1 MKRYA
6 LWILTGLVVLLA
18 TVLAGVLIFLRNQP
32 VQPRSFAAL
41 TEIAAQ
47 EPDSDKWG
55 VNFPNQLD
63 TFNKTLTNNIDTTYG
78 GSSQFSWLERDPR
91 QVTLFAGYPFSKD
104 YNDDRGHANALEDV
118 RATKRLNLDPDDPK
132 HTPATCYSCKSSN
145 NPKLWDEMGMAEF
158 DKMTFAEMT
167 PNITESIGCANCH
180 EAGTMRLIVTNP
192 ALDEA
197 LAAQG
202 LDWEDFTRQQMRTV
216 VCANCHVEYYFKGE
230 GKYLTFPWAQGTD
243 IGSILEFY
251 EEIGFK
257 DWDYPGTGTPM
268 LKAQHPEY
276 EFFTAGSTHFEAGV
290 ACADCHMPYVRD
302 GAAKFSSHDV
312 HSPLLNPEQAC
323 GACHADTEYVV
334 GRVNTIQEQV
344 AETKIATED
353 ALLDAIHAIQLA
365 AEGATATADPA
376 LLDQARALHRK
387 AQFMWDFVSAENS
400 TGFHNPEY
408 ALRILADSTNYA
420 RQAQMLAAQAADD
433 PDLLQTG
440 TYNAGQ

>member
-192 ALDEA
+192 ALAEAFAGFFARLVVQGNQAWVSSFMYGYDERRRPA
-197 LAAQG
+197 NRFRL
-202 LDWEDFTRQQMRTV
+202 FTRSV
-216 VCANCHVEYYFKGE
+216 
-230 GKYLTFPWAQGTD
+230 P
-243 IGSILEFY
+243 
-251 EEIGFK
+251 
-257 DWDYPGTGTPM
+257 
-268 LKAQHPEY
+268 
-276 EFFTAGSTHFEAGV
+276 
-290 ACADCHMPYVRD
+290 
-302 GAAKFSSHDV
+302 
-312 HSPLLNPEQAC
+312 
-323 GACHADTEYVV
+323 
-334 GRVNTIQEQV
+334 
-344 AETKIATED
+344 
-353 ALLDAIHAIQLA
+353 
-365 AEGATATADPA
+365 
-376 LLDQARALHRK
+376 
-387 AQFMWDFVSAENS
+387 
-400 TGFHNPEY
+400 
-408 ALRILADSTNYA
+408 
-420 RQAQMLAAQAADD
+420 
-433 PDLLQTG
+433 
-440 TYNAGQ
+440 